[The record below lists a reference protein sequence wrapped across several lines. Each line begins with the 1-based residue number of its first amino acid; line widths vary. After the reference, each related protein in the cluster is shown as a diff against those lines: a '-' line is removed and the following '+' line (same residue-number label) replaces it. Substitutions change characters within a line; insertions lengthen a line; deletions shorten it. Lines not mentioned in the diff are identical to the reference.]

1 MKQVKKNEHFDV
13 QEGRMPLFLIS
24 SQWSEN

>member
-1 MKQVKKNEHFDV
+1 MKQVKESEHFDV

-24 SQWSEN
+24 RQRGKN